1 MQQARAADALLL
13 KARIE
18 EARQGA
24 EKLLG
29 FQLRAEH
36 FARGHAYALLPAGH
50 VDVEEF
56 EGVKRG
62 LQARMRAASDLGAE
76 EEAKT
81 RLLHYLLL
89 HKPIDGRA
97 FRKALS
103 VHLDAMLE
111 ALVELRC
118 FGIYENGERG
128 TEAAYD
134 NEKAPC
140 HRV

>member
-1 MQQARAADALLL
+1 MILLL
-13 KARIE
+13 
-18 EARQGA
+18 
-24 EKLLG
+24 LTSSFFFPL
-29 FQLRAEH
+29 
-36 FARGHAYALLPAGH
+36 
-50 VDVEEF
+50 
-56 EGVKRG
+56 EGG
-62 LQARMRAASDLGAE
+62 CDTAATISKGAE

-111 ALVELRC
+111 ALVALRG